1 MSLADKWTTL
11 EEARK
16 ATFGGFHRLRPK
28 FFFIFLSFFALCPQY
43 WCTIFPQIWGISL
56 TLNRGRHIWKPPFF
70 AFLPIEGVSSI
81 ENTKGTT
88 HRTNSQRCPISN
100 CGSSANIGRVSDL
113 WRTKCAGLGLTQRGC
128 VSCRQ
133 GSVNLEPFF
142 EAWYLICNRRKGR
155 SENEWCYE
163 GVHAEALSEYY

>member
-1 MSLADKWTTL
+1 MLERSIFRICELILIVYPRFPFCADVRYGSL
-11 EEARK
+11 
-16 ATFGGFHRLRPK
+16 
-28 FFFIFLSFFALCPQY
+28 LSLP
-43 WCTIFPQIWGISL
+43 S
-56 TLNRGRHIWKPPFF
+56 
-70 AFLPIEGVSSI
+70 FLPIEGVSSI

-113 WRTKCAGLGLTQRGC
+113 WRTKCAGLGLTHRGC

-142 EAWYLICNRRKGR
+142 EAWNLICNRRKGR